1 MPLRDLSHSSLFF
14 LYHRF
19 LSLPTGQTYTLIP
32 VLICIC
38 LITNKVG
45 HLLCIFI
52 ICIYSFVNCYSCP
65 QSIFPYWNIS
75 YSLVRKPSTLGV
87 FIFPL
92 CVSKIFFSLWF
103 WFAFQSQNCIFF
115 PQRDLLHLYNS
126 NLAIFF
132 KVVFSWTFFEILIHG
147 YPHSAGGGPPT
158 SRHHFFFSSLCPL
171 NCMQKGLSS
180 NAYLIQS
187 LHVPLQNPNLSSL
200 SVFFLWERH
209 AEWHWFC
216 FLMVAGYIHILTY
229 QSPSSHCQRT
239 PLC

>member
-1 MPLRDLSHSSLFF
+1 MHIYHLYLFF
-14 LYHRF
+14 CELLFMSPIHFSLLKYLLFTCKKAEYIRGIH
-19 LSLPTGQTYTLIP
+19 LS
-32 VLICIC
+32 VM
-38 LITNKVG
+38 
-45 HLLCIFI
+45 
-52 ICIYSFVNCYSCP
+52 
-65 QSIFPYWNIS
+65 
-75 YSLVRKPSTLGV
+75 
-87 FIFPL
+87 
-92 CVSKIFFSLWF
+92 CVKNIFFSLILVCF
-103 WFAFQSQNCIFF
+103 SISKLYFF

-126 NLAIFF
+126 NLVIFF

-147 YPHSAGGGPPT
+147 YPHSAGGGPPA

-187 LHVPLQNPNLSSL
+187 LTFHFRIQIFHP
-200 SVFFLWERH
+200 SVGFFFFKWERH